1 MHTQDLTGSFT
12 FEDMSPYLIYRT
24 NGEGSTGK
32 VETLA
37 IWCVQQR
44 SYALVENKI
53 HRQLTYEL
61 TYVLSTPT
69 PTPSL
74 EHTSRFHNEKDKG
87 NIAACLRKVL
97 RLQAG
102 SADQQAQA
110 ERQEQTH
117 QALLEPSSM
126 LPAAPSPQP
135 GGGAAPVL
143 ASGSA
148 SAENKPSIEEMLLKA
163 APVSSPSTSP
173 QPAPSPSPPGVMD
186 LLLRPQALTKPPADA
201 GAAQS
206 SAKGLLNPMALVAAG
221 AAAGG
226 KGKANGAAAGDS
238 GASLLLD
245 KAQFKAALLS
255 LLEEDEG
262 WVDSLHRAYLKKAG
276 GGHTG

>member
-1 MHTQDLTGSFT
+1 M
-12 FEDMSPYLIYRT
+12 
-24 NGEGSTGK
+24 
-32 VETLA
+32 
-37 IWCVQQR
+37 
-44 SYALVENKI
+44 
-53 HRQLTYEL
+53 
-61 TYVLSTPT
+61 
-69 PTPSL
+69 
-74 EHTSRFHNEKDKG
+74 
-87 NIAACLRKVL
+87 L

-102 SADQQAQA
+102 SADQQTQA

-135 GGGAAPVL
+135 GGGAASAPAP
-143 ASGSA
+143 ASIDK
-148 SAENKPSIEEMLLKA
+148 KPSIEEMLLKA
-163 APVSSPSTSP
+163 AHVSSPSTSP
-173 QPAPSPSPPGVMD
+173 QTAPSPSPPGVMD

-206 SAKGLLNPMALVAAG
+206 SATGLLNPMALVAAG

-226 KGKANGAAAGDS
+226 KSKANGAAAADS

-262 WVDSLHRAYLKKAG
+262 WVDSLHRAYLKTAG
-276 GGHTG
+276 GGRTG